1 MECNS
6 CLFSEVPLELVKSYR
21 PEQRYVIETE
31 DIYERACLYYRIT
44 SSQTYVK
51 QVTTTRAISMANTS
65 LSAGTVKPIAI
76 SLVVSEQIDIL
87 AFNYSDIDVYQFILL
102 LSLVSWLVLDIS

>member
-1 MECNS
+1 MTRHVVLSVPILCKTDIIFIECKS
-6 CLFSEVPLELVKSYR
+6 CLFSEVPLELVKSYV
-21 PEQRYVIETE
+21 PEHRYVIETE

-76 SLVVSEQIDIL
+76 SLVVSGKNRHTSIE
-87 AFNYSDIDVYQFILL
+87 LL
-102 LSLVSWLVLDIS
+102 RH